1 LSWWIRAASGAFL
14 FIRQIIFTFAVM
26 ASRAFFAG

>member
-1 LSWWIRAASGAFL
+1 LIRAASARFL
-14 FIRQIIFTFAVM
+14 LIRQIIFTFAMM